1 MLDRKYIEPY
11 YQLFQEQYETIHR
24 LETNKLRNIAQFF
37 GHLLH
42 SDAISWEVL
51 RHIHL
56 NEDETTSSS
65 RVFIKFLLQEICEF
79 MGIHK
84 LNQRL
89 QDPYVIML
97 NTCKSCL
104 YTISCGIT
112 RLMMLR
118 FCFFTNSLFP
128 FLGHC
133 KCILKESSHVI
144 SQTTLDLQS
153 ISSPL
158 LA

>member
-24 LETNKLRNIAQFF
+24 LETNKLRNIAKFF

-56 NEDETTSSS
+56 NEEETTSSS
-65 RVFIKFLLQEICEF
+65 RVFIKFLLQEISEF
-79 MGIHK
+79 MGIYK

-89 QDPYVIML
+89 QDPYVIMK
-97 NTCKSCL
+97 TFVG
-104 YTISCGIT
+104 YVFIQYAVA
-112 RLMMLR
+112 
-118 FCFFTNSLFP
+118 SL
-128 FLGHC
+128 
-133 KCILKESSHVI
+133 
-144 SQTTLDLQS
+144 D
-153 ISSPL
+153 
-158 LA
+158 